1 MDTIPSNL
9 GTLTEELEDARQ
21 FHAGAALHSAGGGRE
36 RHREM
41 AQVYARMLTEVRR
54 WESDRCGI
62 DAPERTDARAPHRE
76 SYAAMLDRV
85 YRIYAAA
92 VPARQSIRVR
102 AADAGT
108 NGDARDG
115 CGVQGACASA
125 SRSQP
130 GIQAP
135 ARICNGEVA

>member
-21 FHAGAALHSAGGGRE
+21 FHAAAALHSAGDGRE

-41 AQVYARMLTEVRR
+41 AKVYARMLTEVRQ

-62 DAPERTDARAPHRE
+62 DAPEQTDSRAPRRRE

-92 VPARQSIRVR
+92 VPARQSIRVY
-102 AADAGT
+102 APK
-108 NGDARDG
+108 NH
-115 CGVQGACASA
+115 
-125 SRSQP
+125 SQP

-135 ARICNGEVA
+135 ACICNGEVA